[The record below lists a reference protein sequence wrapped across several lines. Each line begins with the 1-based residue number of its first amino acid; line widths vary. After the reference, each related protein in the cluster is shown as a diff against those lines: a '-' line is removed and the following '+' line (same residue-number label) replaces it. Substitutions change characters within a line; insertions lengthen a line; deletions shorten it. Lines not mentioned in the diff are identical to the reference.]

1 MIGWSDIPIGLV
13 ELAVVGLIAFHD
25 RRPIGRVHPA
35 TIRVALAV
43 VLTRIAVYSLA
54 LAPPVEELARRLG
67 GG

>member
-1 MIGWSDIPIGLV
+1 
-13 ELAVVGLIAFHD
+13 
-25 RRPIGRVHPA
+25 
-35 TIRVALAV
+35 V